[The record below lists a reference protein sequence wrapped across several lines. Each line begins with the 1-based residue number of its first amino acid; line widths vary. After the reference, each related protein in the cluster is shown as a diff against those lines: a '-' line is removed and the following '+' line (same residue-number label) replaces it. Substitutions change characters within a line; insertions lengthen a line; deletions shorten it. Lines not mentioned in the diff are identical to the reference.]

1 MFPISLFFFF
11 FCLFLY
17 RFARVPGSTPSI
29 NARIIGVAPQTVV
42 SIAIARERER
52 NRNRNKNKRRGR
64 VGRRLVEEERKSRTK
79 RNKIG
84 GRWYAAVQFFIRVF
98 ELFIYYFFSFFLF
111 LSFFLYFFIF
121 FFLSFFLLFF
131 LPFSLPFSLPFFL
144 SLCIQKS
151 RTNQLCSLVITLA
164 PLFQPFLCSPMNS
177 SFLSL
182 ILAFPFVSFSTSSFS
197 RFRFFSVSLW

>member
-1 MFPISLFFFF
+1 MLQSNSLFGFSSYLFIISFRSFFFFLSLFISLFFFF
-11 FCLFLY
+11 
-17 RFARVPGSTPSI
+17 
-29 NARIIGVAPQTVV
+29 
-42 SIAIARERER
+42 
-52 NRNRNKNKRRGR
+52 
-64 VGRRLVEEERKSRTK
+64 
-79 RNKIG
+79 
-84 GRWYAAVQFFIRVF
+84 
-98 ELFIYYFFSFFLF
+98 
-111 LSFFLYFFIF
+111 LSFFLP
-121 FFLSFFLLFF
+121 FFLLFF